1 MKTLQKVGNKI
12 KSGFQKA
19 GSAIK
24 KGFQK
29 AGSAIK
35 KGFQKVGSVIKAG
48 AQKVKQGFVTAGKAI
63 KKFAPMVAKFGLKV
77 ISAAQSVAARVV
89 KYIPVIGK
97 PASELLKL
105 ESKGLNKASDAIHA
119 DLPSQLKK
127 GSEILDDIRD
137 PFGEYL
143 RWSMPYLRLTTG
155 FYIGAA
161 AKAAGKAIGGKQ
173 VAAVAQVADQIF

>member
-1 MKTLQKVGNKI
+1 LNTLQKVGNTI

-19 GSAIK
+19 GGAIK

-35 KGFQKVGSVIKAG
+35 KGFQKVGGAIKAG
-48 AQKVKQGFVTAGKAI
+48 AQKVKQGFQTAGRFI
-63 KKFAPMVAKFGLKV
+63 KKYAPVVAKFGLKV

-97 PASELLKL
+97 PLSEVLKV
-105 ESKGLNKASDAIHA
+105 ESKGLNMASNAIHA
-119 DLPSQLKK
+119 NLPSSLKK
-127 GSEILDDIRD
+127 GTQVLDDIRD
-137 PFGEYL
+137 PFGGCRRHSIPSL
-143 RWSMPYLRLTTG
+143 RVTNS

-161 AKAAGKAIGGKQ
+161 AKAAGKAVGGKP
-173 VAAVAQVADQIF
+173 AAAIAQVADQIF